1 MPKELNLYLVYDTIA
16 NYSYLIASTNCLGA
30 ARYVQ
35 SVRQYSKQIQIDFN
49 RGTEGIQ
56 VAYLGIA
63 SDTLEPGFITGAF
76 IELANP

>member
-1 MPKELNLYLVYDTIA
+1 MKLNLYLVYDSIA
-16 NYSYLIASTNCLGA
+16 NYSYLIASTSCLGA

-35 SVRQYSKQIQIDFN
+35 SVRQYSKQIQIN
-49 RGTEGIQ
+49 HGSEGIQ
-56 VAYLGIA
+56 VSYLGIA